1 MYCCGL
7 RISEVVKIEVGD
19 ISKETA
25 LLHIIGKGNKDRFI
39 PLSPTILSGLRVHW
53 YSHKHPQY
61 LFPNK
66 SGSNH
71 ICTSSLNDALK
82 YAAASVGVAD
92 IKSHMFRHS
101 FATRLMENNIDS
113 RVIQILLGHASISS
127 TEIYTHLTVPLQ
139 QNVRATIEDSIA
151 RLQ

>member
-19 ISKETA
+19 ISKATV

-39 PLSPTILSGLRVHW
+39 PLSPTTLHRLRVHW
-53 YSHKHPQY
+53 LSHKHPQY

-66 SGSNH
+66 TGTNPISFK
-71 ICTSSLNDALK
+71 SLHNALK
-82 YAAASVGVAD
+82 HAAASVGITD

-101 FATRLMENNIDS
+101 FATRLLENNIDS

-139 QNVRATIEDSIA
+139 QDIRTTIEDSIA
-151 RLQ
+151 RL

>member
-1 MYCCGL
+1 
-7 RISEVVKIEVGD
+7 VKVKVGD
-19 ISKETA
+19 ISKETS

-39 PLSPTILSGLRVHW
+39 PLSDTALRHMRVHW
-53 YSHKHPQY
+53 SSHKNPQY

-66 SGSNH
+66 AGTKPIS
-71 ICTSSLNDALK
+71 IKSLHDALK
-82 YAAASVGVAD
+82 YAAASVGITD

-101 FATRLMENNIDS
+101 FATRLMENKIDT
-113 RVIQILLGHASISS
+113 RVIQILLGHASMKS

-151 RLQ
+151 RL

>member
-39 PLSPTILSGLRVHW
+39 PLSPTILSQLRVHW
-53 YSHKHPQY
+53 LSHKHPQY
-61 LFPNK
+61 LFPNQ
-66 SGSNH
+66 SGSSH
-71 ICTSSLNDALK
+71 ICKKSLQEALK
-82 YAAASVGVAD
+82 CAAASVGITD
-92 IKSHMFRHS
+92 IKSHLFRHS
-101 FATRLMENNIDS
+101 FATRLMENKIDS
-113 RVIQILLGHASISS
+113 RIIQILLGHAAMKS
-127 TEIYTHLTVPLQ
+127 TQIYTHLTVPLQ
-139 QNVRATIEDSIA
+139 QNVKAAIEDSIA